1 MPGLRGGKVQ
11 PTNCREKPG
20 LGALGFNPER
30 VHTALSSHCK
40 SGSDEPDGLRSLLHC
55 HSGDPSLYHTQLHPP
70 YPALCSP
77 TARVAK
83 REPQRQRG
91 LHIHLVLQRPLPAT
105 LTPHTR
111 PWQEKKAPQNQAHRE
126 CQSLTW
132 ERPGLHPLS
141 QHSY

>member
-1 MPGLRGGKVQ
+1 MPGLRGGTVQ

-20 LGALGFNPER
+20 LGALGFNTER

-40 SGSDEPDGLRSLLHC
+40 SGSDEPDGLHSLLPC
-55 HSGDPSLYHTQLHPP
+55 HSGA
-70 YPALCSP
+70 PALTTPSFP
-77 TARVAK
+77 HHIQLSAPLQPK
-83 REPQRQRG
+83 RPRGPQRQRD
-91 LHIHLVLQRPLPAT
+91 LHIQLVLQRPLPAT
-105 LTPHTR
+105 LTSHTR
-111 PWQEKKAPQNQAHRE
+111 PWQEEKAPPNQAHQE